1 VLDSTVT
8 PMGGRLLRRWLHRPL
23 RDRGV
28 VGQRHHAVSAL
39 IDARAGELLRDAFR
53 SLGDLERILSRVA
66 LRSARPRDLST
77 LRDGLS
83 LLPSVQQILS
93 GLDSPRLQ
101 ALHAALGEHEATA
114 RMLRAAIVPQPPL
127 LARDG
132 GAIADGYDAELD
144 ELRQLSTNADQFLVE
159 LEAREREASGIATLK
174 VGYNRVHGYYIEISK
189 GQSDQGAGALHA
201 PADADRSRALHHR
214 GTEGLRGQGAV
225 RARTLAV
232 AREAAV
238 RRRARPAQRGL
249 EPLRALRRRA
259 ERTRRAGRL
268 RRARAGAGLGACRCS
283 ATSPASRSS
292 AAAIR
297 WSRRCATHRSSP
309 TTCASMARPACW

>member
-1 VLDSTVT
+1 
-8 PMGGRLLRRWLHRPL
+8 
-23 RDRGV
+23 
-28 VGQRHHAVSAL
+28 L

-83 LLPSVQQILS
+83 LLPSVRRSCPDWIRRACRRCTQPWANTRR
-93 GLDSPRLQ
+93 PR
-101 ALHAALGEHEATA
+101 ACCA
-114 RMLRAAIVPQPPL
+114 RPIVPQPPL

-132 GAIADGYDAELD
+132 GVIADGYDAELD
-144 ELRQLSTNADQFLVE
+144 ELRQLSTNADQFLID

-189 GQSDQGAGALHA
+189 GQSDKAPVHYTRRQTLTGAERYITEELKAFEDKVLSA
-201 PADADRSRALHHR
+201 RERALSR
-214 GTEGLRGQGAV
+214 EKLLYEGVLDLLNRCSS
-225 RARTLAV
+225 RC
-232 AREAAV
+232 
-238 RRRARPAQRGL
+238 
-249 EPLRALRRRA
+249 ALRRRA

-268 RRARAGAGLGACRCS
+268 RRARAGAGLDACRCS

-297 WSRRCATHRSSP
+297 WSRQCATSRSSP
-309 TTCASMARPACW
+309 TTCARWRDPDAT